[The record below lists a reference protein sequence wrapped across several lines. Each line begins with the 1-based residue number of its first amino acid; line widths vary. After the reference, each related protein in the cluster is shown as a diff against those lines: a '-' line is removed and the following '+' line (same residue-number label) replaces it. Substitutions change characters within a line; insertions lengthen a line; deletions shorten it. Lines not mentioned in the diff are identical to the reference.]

1 MFISKLKKM
10 PHKIMPYVLP
20 LASVL
25 VISALFMFA
34 KPTITGFFIA
44 QQNPILNAEIKIT
57 ADDILPEDALISI
70 YLLDENNK
78 STEIEKS
85 DIKNFVDNYR
95 IGLDYKIGKNLQLNY
110 EGYGYVGRS
119 STNIT
124 KTLSSDVRKGR
135 YKLKTEII
143 YNNTV
148 ISSGEQNIEI

>member
-1 MFISKLKKM
+1 M

-34 KPTITGFFIA
+34 KPTITGLFIA

-57 ADDILPEDALISI
+57 ADDVLPEDALISI

-95 IGLDYKIGKNLQLNY
+95 IGLDYKIGKNLQLSY
-110 EGYGYVGRS
+110 EGYGYTGNAKINLTR
-119 STNIT
+119 NLKDIE
-124 KTLSSDVRKGR
+124 KGS
-135 YKLKTEII
+135 YTLKTEII
-143 YNNTV
+143 WQNNI
-148 ISSGEQNIEI
+148 ISETEQEVEI